1 VTTQPLCLGPSFDK
15 DVKLGGA
22 SPGKQALA
30 AGLCD
35 EILIHL
41 LARGAAR

>member
-1 VTTQPLCLGPSFDK
+1 VTHATLLLGSSFDK
-15 DVKLGGA
+15 NVKLGEV

-41 LARGAAR
+41 LAPGAAR